1 MPSALKRALAR
12 EVSRRQGTMN
22 DVAVSILAERFGVEF
37 EPSGRRGGSTPGA
50 SGAVLLRVPPPLKA
64 ALKDEAERS

>member
-37 EPSGRRGGSTPGA
+37 EPSGRRGGSTP
-50 SGAVLLRVPPPLKA
+50 VRA
-64 ALKDEAERS
+64 ARCSCACRRL